1 MNPYKNIQ
9 FEKRTS
15 EIKNIDGSS
24 SNLLEVT
31 VPTSWSEVASDI
43 IAQKY
48 FRKNGVPQ
56 KDENGETLLDENNN
70 PVLGPRDRC
79 PPSVHRLALCW
90 RQWGENHEYF
100 DSAEDAQTFQDEL
113 EFMLAHQMAAPNSPQ
128 WFNTGLH
135 SAYNITGKPQG
146 HYFVNPL
153 TESLKNQKVLMSV
166 LNHTHVSFK
175 ASMMTL

>member
-1 MNPYKNIQ
+1 MKFQRMFTTQGESPYKNIQ

-70 PVLGPRDRC
+70 PVLGP
-79 PPSVHRLALCW
+79 
-90 RQWGENHEYF
+90 
-100 DSAEDAQTFQDEL
+100 
-113 EFMLAHQMAAPNSPQ
+113 
-128 WFNTGLH
+128 
-135 SAYNITGKPQG
+135 
-146 HYFVNPL
+146 
-153 TESLKNQKVLMSV
+153 
-166 LNHTHVSFK
+166 
-175 ASMMTL
+175 

>member
-1 MNPYKNIQ
+1 MKFQRMFTTQGESPYKNIQ

-24 SNLLEVT
+24 SNLLDVT

-56 KDENGETLLDENNN
+56 KDENGEALLDENNN
-70 PVLGPRDRC
+70 PVLGRETDARQ
-79 PPSVHRLALCW
+79 VFHRLALCW

-100 DSAEDAQTFQDEL
+100 DSAEDAQTFQD
-113 EFMLAHQMAAPNSPQ
+113 N
-128 WFNTGLH
+128 
-135 SAYNITGKPQG
+135 
-146 HYFVNPL
+146 
-153 TESLKNQKVLMSV
+153 
-166 LNHTHVSFK
+166 
-175 ASMMTL
+175 